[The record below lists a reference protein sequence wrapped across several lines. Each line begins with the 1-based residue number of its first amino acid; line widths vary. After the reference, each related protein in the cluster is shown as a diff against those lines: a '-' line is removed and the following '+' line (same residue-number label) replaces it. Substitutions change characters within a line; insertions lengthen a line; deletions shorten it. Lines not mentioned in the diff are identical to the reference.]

1 MRTRTGIA
9 GRAGLILLT
18 ITTLALQHLEAQPI
32 EAIIS
37 RVTGRVE
44 LRNGA
49 GAWRPAAAGDVVA
62 AGTTVSTGFGAEAQI
77 RIGESMLQVRE
88 LSRMTLEELVEREDS
103 LDTDLFLQIG
113 RIRSEVRSTRGLENN
128 FQLRSTQATAAVRG
142 TSFDFDGINLKVDAG
157 LVSLANRLGKQ
168 QRVGRGQSSSADG
181 YNPPQKPQQI
191 AQRRFNVS
199 PFTSPDQSGTGRGE
213 PSDDA
218 LVVIRILWE

>member
-1 MRTRTGIA
+1 MTIRSGVA
-9 GRAGLILLT
+9 GRAGLILLAMT
-18 ITTLALQHLEAQPI
+18 ALTLQYLEAQPI
-32 EAIIS
+32 EATIVGVS
-37 RVTGRVE
+37 GRVE

-49 GAWRPAAAGDVVA
+49 AAWRPAAVGDVIL
-62 AGTTVSTGFGAEAQI
+62 AGTTVSTGFGAEARIQ
-77 RIGESMLQVRE
+77 IGESVLQVRE
-88 LSRMTLEELVEREDS
+88 LTRMTLEELVEREDS

-113 RIRSEVRSTRGLENN
+113 RIRSEVRGTRGLENN

-142 TSFDFDGINLKVDAG
+142 TSFEFDGINLTVNEG

-191 AQRRFNVS
+191 AQRQFNVS

-213 PSDDA
+213 PSGDG